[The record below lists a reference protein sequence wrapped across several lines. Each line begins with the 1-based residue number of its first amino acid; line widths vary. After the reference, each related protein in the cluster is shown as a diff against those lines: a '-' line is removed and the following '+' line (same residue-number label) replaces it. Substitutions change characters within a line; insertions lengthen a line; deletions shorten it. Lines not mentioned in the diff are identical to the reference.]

1 MNFFNKGFNPVFKIY
16 PQSNLKAHA
25 QEILRRMKNFGLDV
39 DNTIGELP
47 LYGKKSIRDLVT
59 LNSGR
64 TSYVGYYNNPGIL
77 GTYFHNNGTSIVDPG
92 YPEDG
97 ISALQSI
104 ANTMHHERNMHGT

>member
-16 PQSNLKAHA
+16 PQANLKAHA

-39 DNTIGELP
+39 DNTMGELP

-64 TSYVGYYNNPGIL
+64 TSYIGYYNKPGIK
-77 GTYFHNNGTSIVDPG
+77 GTFFNNNGTSIVDPG
-92 YPEDG
+92 YPYEN
-97 ISALQSI
+97 ISPL
-104 ANTMHHERNMHGT
+104 